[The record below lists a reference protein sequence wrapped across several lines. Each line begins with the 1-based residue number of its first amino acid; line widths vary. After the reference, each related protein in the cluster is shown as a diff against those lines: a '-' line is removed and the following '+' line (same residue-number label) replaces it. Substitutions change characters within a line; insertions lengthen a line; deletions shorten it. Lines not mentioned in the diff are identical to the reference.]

1 VSLIPDPAAASDLSG
16 ERASRALVALAWINT
31 QLASARGLEPNV
43 ERTLA
48 HLREVLGA
56 DEVAVWLHTPQGL
69 IEGWASGSAGTAEA
83 AVRTALSG
91 GEPGGP
97 RDGVAAMPIVRG
109 DRRVG
114 GLVWRTRRPLTAEE
128 RILMTAVAGLL
139 ALELT
144 HAERSRRLEVEV
156 AARTEEIERGRRFTE
171 KIIDSLPIGLYV
183 IDREY
188 RIQSWNRRRET
199 GIQATSREAA
209 VGRSIFEVL
218 HLAPDDPIH
227 QEFDEVFRTGRL
239 LEYLR
244 EVATTGEPR
253 TFRVTKI
260 PMRLGGGDVTH
271 VITLGEDITDWTQA
285 QARVSQAEKLA
296 AIGQLVAG
304 VMHEVNNPLA
314 TIAACAESLGYRID
328 PLIAKGLPE
337 AQEAIDYLG
346 IIGNEVERC
355 KHIVDGLLD
364 FSRPRPVRRERVQPN
379 EVVERTLFLLKHHAR
394 FRKITVV
401 SILDPSVERVPQAS
415 AEQLVQVVMGLLLN
429 AMDAMGGTGTVR
441 VVTRVGPSTA
451 EGVIIEVI
459 DEGVGIPLRER
470 DRIFEPFYTTKAPGS
485 GTGLGLSVA
494 YAIIKEHGGRI
505 EVDSVVGEGSTF
517 RIILPVVAA

>member
-1 VSLIPDPAAASDLSG
+1 MSLTPDPSAAGALSG
-16 ERASRALVALAWINT
+16 ERASHALVALAWTNT

-69 IEGWASGSAGTAEA
+69 IEGWAAGSAGTSEA

-91 GEPGGP
+91 GEPAGGQ
-97 RDGVAAMPIVRG
+97 DAVSALPIVRG

-114 GLVWRTRRPLTAEE
+114 GLVWRVPRPLAAEE
-128 RILMTAVAGLL
+128 RILLTAVAGLL

-171 KIIDSLPIGLYV
+171 KIIDSLPLGLYV

-188 RIQSWNRRRET
+188 RVQSWNRKRET

-209 VGRSIFEVL
+209 VGRTIFEVL
-218 HLAPDDPIH
+218 HLQPDDPLAR
-227 QEFDEVFRTGRL
+227 EFDEVFRTGRL
-239 LEYLR
+239 VEYHR
-244 EVATTGEPR
+244 EVLAAGEPR
-253 TFRVTKI
+253 TFRVSKI
-260 PMRLGGGDVTH
+260 PMRLGGGEVTH
-271 VITLGEDITDWTQA
+271 VITLGEDITDWSQA

-314 TIAACAESLGYRID
+314 TIAACAESLGYRME
-328 PLIAKGLPE
+328 PLVAQGLPDASE
-337 AQEAIDYLG
+337 VLDYLG

-364 FSRPRPVRRERVQPN
+364 FSRPRPVRRERVHPN
-379 EVVERTLFLLKHHAR
+379 AVVEQTLFLLKHHAR
-394 FRKITVV
+394 FRQVTAEV
-401 SILDPSVERVPQAS
+401 SLDPLVGRVPQGS
-415 AEQLVQVVMGLLLN
+415 AEQLVQVLMTLLLN
-429 AMDAMGGTGTVR
+429 AMDAMGGTGVVR
-441 VVTRVGPSTA
+441 VVTRVGSSTA
-451 EGVIIEVI
+451 EGAIIEVR
-459 DEGVGIPLRER
+459 DEGVGIPVRER
-470 DRIFEPFYTTKAPGS
+470 DRIFEPFYTTKGPGA
-485 GTGLGLSVA
+485 GTGLGLSIA

-505 EVDSVVGEGSTF
+505 EVESVVGEGSTF
-517 RIILPVVAA
+517 RIILPVVDA

>member
-1 VSLIPDPAAASDLSG
+1 MSLTPDPAAAGALSG

-31 QLASARGLEPNV
+31 QLASSRGLEPNV
-43 ERTLA
+43 ERTLS

-69 IEGWASGSAGTAEA
+69 IEGWAAGSAGTSEA
-83 AVRTALSG
+83 AVQTALSG
-91 GEPGGP
+91 GEPAGAH
-97 RDGVAAMPIVRG
+97 DGVAAMPIVRG

-114 GLVWRTRRPLTAEE
+114 GLVWRVRRPLAAEE
-128 RILMTAVAGLL
+128 RILLTAVAGLL

-171 KIIDSLPIGLYV
+171 KIIDSLPLGLYV

-188 RIQSWNRRRET
+188 RIQSWNRKRET
-199 GIQATSREAA
+199 GIQATTREAA
-209 VGRSIFEVL
+209 VGRTIFEVL
-218 HLAPDDPIH
+218 HLHSDDPIAG
-227 QEFDEVFRTGRL
+227 EFDEVFRTGRL
-239 LEYLR
+239 LEYHR
-244 EVATTGEPR
+244 EVLAAGEPR
-253 TFRVTKI
+253 TYRVTKI

-271 VITLGEDITDWTQA
+271 VITLGEDVTDWTQA

-314 TIAACAESLGYRID
+314 TIAACAESLGYRIE
-328 PLIAKGLPE
+328 PLIAQGLPDAAE
-337 AQEAIDYLG
+337 VSDYLG

-355 KHIVDGLLD
+355 KQIVDGLLD

-394 FRKITVV
+394 FRQVTVEV
-401 SILDPSVERVPQAS
+401 SLDPRVERIPNAS
-415 AEQLVQVVMGLLLN
+415 AEQLVQVLMALLLN
-429 AMDAMGGTGTVR
+429 AMDAMDGTGVVR

-451 EGVIIEVI
+451 EGAIVEVT
-459 DEGVGIPLRER
+459 DAGAGIPSRER

-485 GTGLGLSVA
+485 GTGLGLSIA
-494 YAIIKEHGGRI
+494 YAIIQEHGGRI

-517 RIILPVVAA
+517 RIILPVVVP

>member
-1 VSLIPDPAAASDLSG
+1 MSLIPDPAAASALSG
-16 ERASRALVALAWINT
+16 ERASRALVALAWINA

-56 DEVAVWLHTPQGL
+56 DEVSVWLHAPQGL
-69 IEGWASGSAGTAEA
+69 IEGWASGSVGTSEA
-83 AVRTALSG
+83 AVRMALTG
-91 GEPGGP
+91 GAPGVAGEM
-97 RDGVAAMPIVRG
+97 VAAMPIVRG
-109 DRRVG
+109 DRHVG
-114 GLVWRTRRPLTAEE
+114 GLVWRLRRPLSAEE

-144 HAERSRRLEVEV
+144 HAEHLRRLEVEV

-183 IDREY
+183 IDRSY
-188 RIQSWNRRRET
+188 RIQSWNRHRET
-199 GIQATSREAA
+199 GMQATTREAA
-209 VGRSIFEVL
+209 VGRSIVEVL
-218 HLAPDDPIH
+218 RLAPDDPIH
-227 QEFDEVFRTGRL
+227 REFDEVFRTGRII
-239 LEYLR
+239 EYLR

-260 PMRLGGGDVTH
+260 PMRLGGTEVTH

-314 TIAACAESLGYRID
+314 TIAACAESVGYRID
-328 PLIAKGLPE
+328 PLIAQGLPE

-364 FSRPRPVRRERVQPN
+364 FSRPRPVQRERVHPN

-394 FRKITVV
+394 FRKVTVDV
-401 SILDPSVERVPQAS
+401 RLDPAVERVPQAS
-415 AEQLVQVVMGLLLN
+415 AEQLMQVLMGLLLN
-429 AMDAMGGTGTVR
+429 AMDAMDGEGAVR
-441 VVTRVGPSTA
+441 VVTRVGPSTEA
-451 EGVIIEVI
+451 GAIIEVI
-459 DEGVGIPLRER
+459 DTGVGIPAQER
-470 DRIFEPFYTTKAPGS
+470 DRIFEPFYTTKAPGA

-494 YAIIKEHGGRI
+494 YAIIQEHGGRI
-505 EVDSVVGEGSTF
+505 EVDSVVGVGSIF
-517 RIILPVVAA
+517 RLILPVVAA